1 MKKKK
6 PTQTTNCVHD
16 PADVAEIAAAYGCS
30 DRHARRLLSELGRDY
45 ALQMRDLQ
53 AEKLRLQIQR
63 TQMWLDDVDR
73 KYMHVDEIN
82 RQTAGVV
89 RIVRQ
94 ALDELKIRLVRELP
108 GLTAPQMC
116 EKIQDAVHDCR
127 QRMSGLCEVKPE
139 AVT

>member
-1 MKKKK
+1 MSKKK
-6 PTQTTNCVHD
+6 QTTNRVHD

-30 DRHARRLLSELGRDY
+30 DRHARRLLSELGKDY

-53 AEKLRLQIQR
+53 AEKLRLQIKR
-63 TQMWLDDVDR
+63 AEMWLDDAER
-73 KYMHVDEIN
+73 KYVHVQEIN
-82 RQTAGVV
+82 RQRDIVV

-116 EKIQDAVHDCR
+116 EKMQDAVHDCL
-127 QRMSGLCEVKPE
+127 QRMADLADAEPE
-139 AVT
+139 AAA

>member
-6 PTQTTNCVHD
+6 QTTNRVHD
-16 PADVAEIAAAYGCS
+16 PADVAEIAAAFGCS
-30 DRHARRLLSELGRDY
+30 DRHARRLLSELGKDY
-45 ALQMRDLQ
+45 ALQMRELQ

-63 TQMWLDDVDR
+63 HELWMADMEK
-73 KYMHVDEIN
+73 KYVHVSKVN
-82 RQTAGVV
+82 REKEVVV

-116 EKIQDAVHDCR
+116 EKMQAAVHDCL
-127 QRMSGLCEVKPE
+127 QRMADLADAEPE
-139 AVT
+139 PAT